1 MSGIDKEKLIIFRK
15 IMNVDYEIRFI
26 NCSCSYYIV
35 PYSYLRAG
43 LGFGAPEPWFL
54 SGLTRRG
61 TDFPIHFVQIRPRN
75 PK

>member
-43 LGFGAPEPWFL
+43 LGFGSEVEVHLKCEL
-54 SGLTRRG
+54 SSVPVHL
-61 TDFPIHFVQIRPRN
+61 
-75 PK
+75 PKK